1 MIIGVTKKTQPL
13 FSALPTI
20 EDKENGKRFA
30 QVNPLFSWHANY
42 INVNRKKILILLNDQ
57 TYTPLVLHK
66 YSQNILNYYFLEKS
80 KKNRMLTQRMTISRK
95 FCLFS

>member
-1 MIIGVTKKTQPL
+1 MYTTFIGEDHCLARALKNIID
-13 FSALPTI
+13 FNS
-20 EDKENGKRFA
+20 
-30 QVNPLFSWHANY
+30 
-42 INVNRKKILILLNDQ
+42 
-57 TYTPLVLHK
+57 LVLHK

>member
-1 MIIGVTKKTQPL
+1 MAEQNNRLSTNYWVTFKAMVKRDLVVQSRDKWE
-13 FSALPTI
+13 FVFRVAMLP
-20 EDKENGKRFA
+20 FM
-30 QVNPLFSWHANY
+30 
-42 INVNRKKILILLNDQ
+42 LILL
-57 TYTPLVLHK
+57 YGSLVLHK